1 MAAGEAAMSRA
12 IDRLAGLVQ
21 QAESRTRA
29 QKLGQET
36 RVAAER
42 LSAAEDR
49 MRVADRLLAET
60 RPTATRDLE
69 KADADDVLLKELT
82 RKLAGLLNNLDPS
95 QREAAT
101 REVDVAKAEIV
112 ATRKAAQ
119 EALEGAIREVDAARK
134 ELKAARE
141 DYQKLRKELDVLL
154 PHLASDFASGDRIA
168 RDSDMYFPA
177 GQIQALA
184 REVEDGERHFGALD
198 QRQQFAQLKIWI
210 GRFRRIQAWVESG
223 EPTGLTDEEVQQ
235 LREIFPR
242 LVGISKQYMPGY
254 IEAFSRGFETD
265 WDAYVVEATEQLQQA
280 VETIR
285 RDRDAELRRREAA
298 AREQEQRR
306 LAQEA
311 GRAALGELR
320 LIAAEPGFGEDDER
334 RARFF
339 VALDAAIKALGMS
352 DPQLLDTLRPHAELL
367 AGNPYRGLRRNLERP
382 DPESARQEEIDAQR
396 EQYADLR
403 AATRGRK
410 VVMIGGDVREEKRRA
425 LRQVFEFD
433 ELEWVPY
440 ESARPV
446 QIKSLEQR
454 VRNHGMDLILIL
466 KEFVGHHVSE
476 SLRPL
481 CEENGI
487 PCLMV
492 EHGYGT
498 HQVAEALR
506 RGVHRIN
513 ANVPDEVG

>member
-1 MAAGEAAMSRA
+1 MSRA
-12 IDRLAGLVQ
+12 IERLAGLVQ

-29 QKLGQET
+29 AKLGQET
-36 RVAAER
+36 RLAAER
-42 LSAAEDR
+42 LTAAEDR
-49 MRVADRLLAET
+49 IRAADRHLAET
-60 RPTATRDLE
+60 RPAATRDLE
-69 KADADDVLLKELT
+69 KADGDDALLKELT
-82 RKLAGLLNNLDPS
+82 RKLAGLLSTLEPA

-101 REVDVAKAEIV
+101 KEVDVAKAEI
-112 ATRKAAQ
+112 AAARKAAQ
-119 EALEGAIREVDAARK
+119 EALEGAIREIDAARK

-141 DYQKLRKELDVLL
+141 EYQKLRKELDLLL
-154 PHLASDFASGDRIA
+154 PHLAGDFATGDRIV
-168 RDSDMYFPA
+168 RESDTYFPA
-177 GQIQALA
+177 GQIQVLA
-184 REVEDGERHFGALD
+184 REVDDGERHFGALD

-210 GRFRRIQAWVESG
+210 GRFRRLQAWVESG
-223 EPTGLTDEEVQQ
+223 EPTGLTDEEVQG

-280 VETIR
+280 VDAIR
-285 RDRDAELRRREAA
+285 RDRDVDLRRREAA

-311 GRAALGELR
+311 GRAAVAELR
-320 LIAAEPGFGEDDER
+320 DITAGPGFAEDDER

-352 DPQLLDTLRPHAELL
+352 DPQLLELLRPHADLL

-396 EQYADLR
+396 EQHADLR
-403 AATRGRK
+403 VATRGRK
-410 VVMIGGDVREEKRRA
+410 AVMIGGDIREEKRRVLQA
-425 LRQVFEFD
+425 VFEFD

-481 CEENGI
+481 CEEHGI

-498 HQVAEALR
+498 HQVAESLR
-506 RGVHRIN
+506 RGLHRLS
-513 ANVPDEVG
+513 ANVADEVG

>member
-1 MAAGEAAMSRA
+1 MSRA
-12 IDRLAGLVQ
+12 LDRLAGMVQ

-36 RVAAER
+36 QQAAER
-42 LSAAEDR
+42 LATAEER
-49 MRVADRLLAET
+49 MRVADRHLAET
-60 RPTATRDLE
+60 RPVASRDLE
-69 KADADDVLLKELT
+69 KADAEETLLKDLT
-82 RKLAGLLNNLDPS
+82 RKLAQILNSLDPNE
-95 QREAAT
+95 RDAAT
-101 REVDVAKAEIV
+101 REVEVAKQEILLL
-112 ATRKAAQ
+112 RKTAQ
-119 EALEGAIREVDAARK
+119 ESLETAIRETDAARK
-134 ELKAARE
+134 ELKTARE

-154 PHLASDFASGDRIA
+154 PHLADDFVAGDRLA

-184 REVEDGERHFGALD
+184 REVDDGERHFGSLD

-210 GRFRRIQAWVESG
+210 GRFRRLQAWVESG
-223 EPTGLTDEEVQQ
+223 EPTGLNDDEVQQ

-254 IEAFSRGFETD
+254 IEAFSRTFETD
-265 WDAYVVEATEQLQQA
+265 WDAYVNEAAEQLQQA
-280 VETIR
+280 IDTIR
-285 RDRDAELRRREAA
+285 RDRDAESRRREAA
-298 AREQEQRR
+298 TREMEQRR

-311 GRAALGELR
+311 GLAALGELR
-320 LIAAEPGFGEDDER
+320 LVVEEPGFAEDDEHR
-334 RARFF
+334 DRFY
-339 VALDAAIKALGMS
+339 AILDTAVKSLGMS
-352 DPQLLDTLRPHAELL
+352 DPQLLELLRPHADLL
-367 AGNPYRGLRRNLERP
+367 TGNPYRGLRRNLDRP
-382 DPESARQEEIDAQR
+382 DPEIARQEEIDAQR
-396 EQYADLR
+396 EQHAALR
-403 AATRGRK
+403 AVTRGRK

-433 ELEWVPY
+433 DLEWVPY
-440 ESARPV
+440 ESARPA

-481 CEENGI
+481 CEEHGI

-498 HQVAEALR
+498 QQVAEALR
-506 RGVHRIN
+506 RGLHRLN
-513 ANVPDEVG
+513 NVTDQVG